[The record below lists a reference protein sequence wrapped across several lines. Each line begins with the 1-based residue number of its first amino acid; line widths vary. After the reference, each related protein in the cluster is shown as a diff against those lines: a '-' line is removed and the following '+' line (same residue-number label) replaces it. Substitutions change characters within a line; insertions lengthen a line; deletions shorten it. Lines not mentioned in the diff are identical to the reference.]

1 MHRRKI
7 SKLILNNG
15 VIGKIYVTTE
25 REEILM
31 NDEILSIDQMINEGG
46 YVNTDPEDLNWF
58 FNIKMGKGRDINVYL
73 FRDDIK
79 LFYGGLSVYFYFS
92 RCHIR
97 FINIIA
103 GADCYSFAGCIA
115 ARI

>member
-46 YVNTDPEDLNWF
+46 YVNTDPEDLN
-58 FNIKMGKGRDINVYL
+58 
-73 FRDDIK
+73 
-79 LFYGGLSVYFYFS
+79 
-92 RCHIR
+92 
-97 FINIIA
+97 
-103 GADCYSFAGCIA
+103 
-115 ARI
+115 